1 MSNLRLHK
9 KKSSLCLF
17 ASYFNGEVADGQQY
31 AELSHDRPVSPQIR
45 NHEHSITDNNIT
57 NI

>member
-17 ASYFNGEVADGQQY
+17 GSYFNDEVADGQQY
-31 AELSHDRPVSPQIR
+31 AESSHDRPVSPQTR
-45 NHEHSITDNNIT
+45 YHEHLITDNNIT